1 MEYSDEKWALIEP
14 FIPPDKKGPRGQG
27 RPSQHEPRIIFEAI
41 AHKLR
46 SGCRWK
52 DLPPNIPPY
61 QTVHR
66 TFQKWRKAGVFRNIA
81 RALGEKLFKLGKIK
95 LKEAYID
102 GTFASAKKGGAKSAR
117 PKKAKA
123 QK

>member
-1 MEYSDEKWALIEP
+1 MEYSDEKWAQIEP
-14 FIPPDKKGPRGQG
+14 YIPPDKKGPRGQG
-27 RPSQHEPRIIFEAI
+27 RPSQHKPRIILEAI

-52 DLPPNIPPY
+52 DLPPCFPPY

-66 TFQKWRKAGVFRNIA
+66 TFQKWRQAGAFRNIA
-81 RALGEKLFKLGKIK
+81 RELGEKLFKLGKIK
-95 LKEAYID
+95 PKEAFID
-102 GTFASAKKGGAKSAR
+102 GTFASAKKGGAKSAK

>member
-1 MEYSDEKWALIEP
+1 MEYSDEKWALIAP

-27 RPSQHEPRIIFEAI
+27 RPSQHESRIIFEAI
-41 AHKLR
+41 AHQLR

-52 DLPPNIPPY
+52 DLPAEFPPY

-66 TFQKWRKAGVFRNIA
+66 TFQKWREAGVFIKIA
-81 RALGEKLFKLGKIK
+81 KALGEKLFELGKIK
-95 LKEAYID
+95 TDEAFID
-102 GTFASAKKGGAKSAR
+102 GTFAPAKKGAWKLGK

>member
-1 MEYSDEKWALIEP
+1 MEYSDEKWAIIEP

-27 RPSQHEPRIIFEAI
+27 RPSAHSPRILFEAI
-41 AHKLR
+41 TFKLR

-52 DLPPNIPPY
+52 DLPPCFPPC

-66 TFQKWRKAGVFRNIA
+66 IFQKWREKGVFRNIA
-81 RALGEKLFKLGKIK
+81 KALGEQLFFLGK
-95 LKEAYID
+95 LKPQEAFID
-102 GTFASAKKGGAKSAR
+102 GTFAPSKKGGMKSAR
-117 PKKAKA
+117 PKKARA

>member
-1 MEYSDEKWALIEP
+1 MEYSDKKWAEIEAS
-14 FIPPDKKGPRGQG
+14 IPPDKKGPRGQG
-27 RPSQHEPRIIFEAI
+27 RPAQHSPRIIFEAI

-52 DLPPNIPPY
+52 DLPQKYPPY

-66 TFQKWRKAGVFRNIA
+66 TFQKWRKAGVFLKIA
-81 RALGEKLFKLGKIK
+81 RSLGEKLFEMGEIK
-95 LKEAYID
+95 TDEAFID
-102 GTFASAKKGGAKSAR
+102 GTFAPAKKGGAKLGR
-117 PKKAKA
+117 PKREKA